1 MSSVVVIVPPPLAD
15 GFRLAGARVR
25 TADNAMQALELARE
39 SLTDPDAGL
48 VALAD
53 VWYEALDAGTR
64 RLLDRSSR
72 PVVLPIPT
80 RAEVSPAE
88 RRRTQLQE
96 IIRRA
101 IGLRIVLSNNG
112 SARS

>member
-1 MSSVVVIVPPPLAD
+1 MSTVVVIVPPHLAD

-25 TADNAMQALELARE
+25 TADNAAQALGLARE
-39 SLTDPDAGL
+39 SLSDPEAGL

-53 VWYEALDAGTR
+53 VYYESLDAGAR

-80 RAEVSPAE
+80 RAEISPTE
-88 RRRTQLQE
+88 RRRAQLQE

-101 IGLRIVLSNNG
+101 IGLRIVLSRG
-112 SARS
+112 SPGRN